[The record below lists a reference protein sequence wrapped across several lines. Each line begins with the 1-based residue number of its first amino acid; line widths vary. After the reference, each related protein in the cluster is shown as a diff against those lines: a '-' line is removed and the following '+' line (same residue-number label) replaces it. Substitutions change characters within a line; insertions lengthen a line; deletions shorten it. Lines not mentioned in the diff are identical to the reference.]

1 LLEQNGYTSVAVIA
15 EEEDTDRLAIKSGIG
30 ASKAQALKLAV
41 AAFISTEWP
50 SVEAKMLASIAAA
63 EAKAAEVARQ
73 EAEAQAAE
81 AATAE
86 AAEAAAVADG
96 EPDIESSIESTVSV
110 ETTQE

>member
-1 LLEQNGYTSVAVIA
+1 VALIA

-41 AAFISTEWP
+41 AAFIDTEWP

-73 EAEAQAAE
+73 EAEAAEAQAAE

-96 EPDIESSIESTVSV
+96 ESGIESSIESTVSV